1 MRRQTVERPG
11 LGEQGVD
18 APGAEALEVVAPG
31 RRTVEHV
38 AQSGANGRGVIRR
51 EQSVDHREAVPVEIG
66 RHAGEQGAV
75 ERLRRHPAD
84 GTSTESRSEVR
95 DNGRVAAS
103 DLLPPR
109 EARATAPGRRFDR
122 VQRHRGF
129 VLLWAGATCSRFAT
143 EMHSVAVVLFVLAQ
157 TGSAHLAG
165 LTVAAATFRTVI
177 TGPVVGAWLDRTP
190 HRRTAFLS
198 SPIVL
203 VVAMAG
209 FLAASD
215 TAPGWLF
222 VALGFV
228 AGLPSPVRTG
238 GFSGLIPTV
247 VPEAVLPRAYGL
259 EAASYNI
266 DGISRPGLAG
276 LGAGAAGAAR
286 PTPPPMA
293 FASAAVAVSAG
304 VPITPGE
311 PVGARP
317 LRQSLHDG

>member
-1 MRRQTVERPG
+1 MTS
-11 LGEQGVD
+11 
-18 APGAEALEVVAPG
+18 VAGP
-31 RRTVEHV
+31 
-38 AQSGANGRGVIRR
+38 
-51 EQSVDHREAVPVEIG
+51 
-66 RHAGEQGAV
+66 
-75 ERLRRHPAD
+75 
-84 GTSTESRSEVR
+84 
-95 DNGRVAAS
+95 
-103 DLLPPR
+103 DLLPSR
-109 EARATAPGRRFDR
+109 ETRPSVPGGRFAR

-165 LTVAAATFRTVI
+165 LTVAAATFPTVI

-209 FLAASD
+209 FLAAGD

-238 GFSGLIPTV
+238 GVSGADP
-247 VPEAVLPRAYGL
+247 
-259 EAASYNI
+259 
-266 DGISRPGLAG
+266 PGLAG
-276 LGAGAAGAAR
+276 SRVPPAPPAGGPRVTHAR
-286 PTPPPMA
+286 
-293 FASAAVAVSAG
+293 
-304 VPITPGE
+304 I
-311 PVGARP
+311 
-317 LRQSLHDG
+317 